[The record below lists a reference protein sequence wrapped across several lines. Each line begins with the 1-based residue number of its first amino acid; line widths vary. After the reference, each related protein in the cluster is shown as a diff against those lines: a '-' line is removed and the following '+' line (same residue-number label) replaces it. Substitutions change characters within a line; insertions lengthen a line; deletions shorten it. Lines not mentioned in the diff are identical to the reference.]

1 MRTIKTFGFVVACLT
16 ILLLSVAGCGS
27 MPEQTLETVQP
38 SEENLDL
45 KTLRQD
51 AEQGDA
57 GAQSILGVMYA
68 TGEGVPQDYRE
79 AVKWSR
85 LAADQGNAGAQY
97 NLGWMYTTGEGVAQ
111 DSREAVKWYRLA
123 ADQGYAV
130 AQHNLGVIYATGEG
144 VAQDYREAEKWS
156 RLAADQG
163 LAGAQYNL
171 GWMYTTGEGVA
182 QDSREAVKWYR
193 LAADQ
198 GNASAQSNLGVMYEH
213 GKGVAQDSREAV
225 KWYRLAADQGY
236 AVAQHNLSVMYTT
249 GKGVAQDS
257 REAVKWSRL
266 AADQDYAVAQHNL
279 GVMYAK
285 GEGVAQDSREAAKWS
300 RLAADQGLAVAQ
312 ASLGARYHIGDG
324 VIQDNREAFIWASL
338 AAMNGEENFTK
349 LRDFIAKPLSS
360 DERLAAQAEAKRRL
374 KAIEARPA
382 DKASETE
389 IPNMAFIPITPITPP
404 APQQSAAQ
412 RAFEHGWR
420 SVVVLTT
427 SDGQGSGVIIRP
439 NVVATNCHVVEGDGD
454 IAVYKAENHR
464 ANTDAPHSARIRL
477 ADRKR
482 DLCLLDVSEL
492 WGVPA
497 QIREAKSLSIGE
509 AVYAI
514 GAPHGLDFSLSAGVV
529 SQLRT
534 DTGDAP
540 VIQTDAAISP
550 GSSGG
555 GLFDT
560 SGNLVGITTRKI
572 SDGEIT
578 FAIPTEWILEM
589 R

>member
-1 MRTIKTFGFVVACLT
+1 MRTITTFGFVVACLT
-16 ILLLSVAGCGS
+16 ILPLLVAGCGS

-38 SEENLDL
+38 SEENLDI
-45 KTLRQD
+45 KTLRQG

-57 GAQSILGVMYA
+57 GAQSILGVMYV
-68 TGEGVPQDYRE
+68 TGEGVPQDY
-79 AVKWSR
+79 
-85 LAADQGNAGAQY
+85 
-97 NLGWMYTTGEGVAQ
+97 
-111 DSREAVKWYRLA
+111 
-123 ADQGYAV
+123 
-130 AQHNLGVIYATGEG
+130 
-144 VAQDYREAEKWS
+144 
-156 RLAADQG
+156 
-163 LAGAQYNL
+163 
-171 GWMYTTGEGVA
+171 
-182 QDSREAVKWYR
+182 
-193 LAADQ
+193 
-198 GNASAQSNLGVMYEH
+198 
-213 GKGVAQDSREAV
+213 
-225 KWYRLAADQGY
+225 
-236 AVAQHNLSVMYTT
+236 
-249 GKGVAQDS
+249 
-257 REAVKWSRL
+257 
-266 AADQDYAVAQHNL
+266 
-279 GVMYAK
+279 
-285 GEGVAQDSREAAKWS
+285 REAAKWS
-300 RLAADQGLAVAQ
+300 RLAADQGNAVAQ
-312 ASLGARYHIGDG
+312 ASLGARYHTGEG

-338 AAMNGEENFTK
+338 AAVNGEEIFTK
-349 LRDFIAKPLSS
+349 PHDMIAKYLSS
-360 DERLAAQAEAKRRL
+360 DEHRAAQTEAKRRL
-374 KAIEARPA
+374 QVITLTPEQESLVREYFDRNDTGMDYDQFRSKAYQVSKDNPKFFGQMASEVKSSKLQGQLPPNIPSRALADTYYRNIGNRQTDLPREEFVSRFLQVGQTDRTLEGRAALELYPLYQHRMTRVEFNEQFGIGTLAGAEDARSA

-389 IPNMAFIPITPITPP
+389 IPNMAFIPITPITLP

-439 NVVATNCHVVEGDGD
+439 NVVATNCHVVEDDSD

-578 FAIPTEWILEM
+578 FAIPAEWILEM